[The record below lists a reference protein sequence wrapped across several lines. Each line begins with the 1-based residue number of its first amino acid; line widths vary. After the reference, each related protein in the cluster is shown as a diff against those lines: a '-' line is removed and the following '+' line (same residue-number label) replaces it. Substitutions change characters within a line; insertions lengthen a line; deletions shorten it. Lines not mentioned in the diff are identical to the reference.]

1 MSLPKAIQR
10 KVRAVQI
17 RCGVNL
23 LLRQAGRVLAVA
35 GAVAALAV
43 LADRLASLRTLT
55 AWGIWSFWSLAAIVI
70 LALWVLM
77 LPTRMEASLLLDERL
92 KLSERF
98 STTLAFAQSDDPF
111 AKAARAESLRVMEQA
126 KLAGHFPIMLS
137 RSWAYGAGV
146 WAATVAMVFLL
157 PQYDLFGF
165 ARDRQEEQKKAQA
178 VQAAQ
183 TQVKKAVQQA
193 KAAVRAV
200 GDPNLAADLKKL
212 DELGHAAEPQEAKRE
227 AIKALGDL
235 ADRLQQMQAGGQA
248 KTAEAL
254 QQMLKQLHGSTD
266 PFSQQVRMAL
276 GKGDFA
282 QAAKALAQLQSQLND
297 GSLPEERRK
306 ELAAQ
311 MQSLAAELEKL
322 SQQKRQVEEELA
334 KLGLD
339 RRLAQ
344 ASPEQLRQAMQK
356 QGLKPEMV
364 EQLMKKVQAS
374 QAASASCA
382 SLGQALGMAA
392 GAGGLSADGLAG
404 AIGELD
410 SLDAMQQQVIQ
421 LQATLTELSGAL
433 AGLGQGMGQGDR
445 WEVGEG
451 GGYGG
456 KGIGLSSVDEH
467 RITSDPLAANKT
479 AKAPSRP
486 DSGPAVASWYFK
498 DAQIKGEVQRTF
510 AEVVQ
515 AGRDS
520 AAEAIS
526 ENQIPRRYEDAV
538 KAYFNQLEESGP
550 KPQ

>member
-526 ENQIPRRYEDAV
+526 ENQISTYEDAV

>member
-1 MSLPKAIQR
+1 
-10 KVRAVQI
+10 
-17 RCGVNL
+17 
-23 LLRQAGRVLAVA
+23 
-35 GAVAALAV
+35 
-43 LADRLASLRTLT
+43 
-55 AWGIWSFWSLAAIVI
+55 
-70 LALWVLM
+70 
-77 LPTRMEASLLLDERL
+77 MEASLLLDERL

-526 ENQIPRRYEDAV
+526 ENQISTYEDAV